1 MESWWWSYFMPI
13 FKSKGTRAHDHNIY
27 YNYDNNYDNHY
38 DPNNDKIGT
47 SFGDF
52 WFVQNDDFTTDESI
66 NLDMLNA
73 TRK

>member
-1 MESWWWSYFMPI
+1 MESWWWSYFMLI
-13 FKSKGTRAHDHNIY
+13 LKSKGTCANNYDIY
-27 YNYDNNYDNHY
+27 YDYDNNYNYND

-66 NLDMLNA
+66 NLDVLN
-73 TRK
+73 TT